1 MKQYNPVL
9 FQGHLDNFNS
19 KLVIFESL
27 KVFTAAQ
34 WLECSYTTL
43 KVNILPVQKY

>member
-9 FQGHLDNFNS
+9 IQGHLDNFNS

-27 KVFTAAQ
+27 KVCIAAQ
-34 WLECSYTTL
+34 WVECSYTTL
-43 KVNILPVQKY
+43 KVKILPDQKY